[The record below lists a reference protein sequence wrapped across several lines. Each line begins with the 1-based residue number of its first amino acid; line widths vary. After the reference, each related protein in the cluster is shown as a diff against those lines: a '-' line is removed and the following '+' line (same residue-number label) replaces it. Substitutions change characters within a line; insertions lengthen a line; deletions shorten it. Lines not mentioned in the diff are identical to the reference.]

1 MAEARAREKEQTRAV
16 DPRPPL
22 ARLLDLGPHPEGGW
36 FRETWRA
43 DLRIPATALPA
54 SYGSARA
61 AGTAIYFLL
70 APGESSRWHR
80 VRSAEL
86 WLWHRGGPLTLRLGG
101 GADQPWS
108 AAEVTLGPDLEAG
121 QQPQALVPPGC
132 WQAAA
137 PAGDLEVLVTCV
149 VVPGFEFADFVLAP
163 PD

>member
-1 MAEARAREKEQTRAV
+1 V

-22 ARLLDLGPHPEGGW
+22 ARLLDLAAHPEGGW

-43 DLRIPATALPA
+43 DLRIPGVALPPGYR
-54 SYGSARA
+54 SERA

-101 GADQPWS
+101 AADEPR
-108 AAEVTLGPDLEAG
+108 AAGEVTLGPAVEHG
-121 QQPQALVPPGC
+121 HRPQALVPPGC

-137 PAGDLEVLVTCV
+137 PAGDLEVLVSCV
-149 VVPGFEFADFVLAP
+149 VVPGFDFQDFTLAP
-163 PD
+163 TD